1 MLYNKVRKWS
11 FVQGKIEPNE
21 LKSLAELK
29 ECKNPFERIDYKVR
43 TIITVFGKNVNDKY
57 YFNEFYLN
65 ITYNETVNDND
76 WTYTILIKYLGNIV
90 YDSEKRIYES
100 NRWETM
106 LDVIFNVSY
115 KILNSQEKDKELIK
129 KS

>member
-1 MLYNKVRKWS
+1 M
-11 FVQGKIEPNE
+11 QGKIEPNE

-29 ECKNPFERIDYKVR
+29 ECKNPFGRIDYKVR

-115 KILNSQEKDKELIK
+115 KILSSQEKDKELIK